1 MASPGNSP
9 LRNLQGASR
18 MAGGVIRGRAQ
29 GNIYNFADEE
39 NLQDFTFPAETA
51 STGVLHVFLSRDA
64 AKPAMTLKL
73 KVTTQLGPVLEVLA
87 ERYSPVKSKCWY
99 LL

>member
-1 MASPGNSP
+1 
-9 LRNLQGASR
+9 
-18 MAGGVIRGRAQ
+18 MAGGVICGCAQ

-39 NLQDFTFPAETA
+39 NLQGFTFPAETA
-51 STGVLHVFLSRDA
+51 STGVLHVFLSHDA
-64 AKPAMTLKL
+64 V

-87 ERYSPVKSKCWY
+87 EHYSPVKSKCWY